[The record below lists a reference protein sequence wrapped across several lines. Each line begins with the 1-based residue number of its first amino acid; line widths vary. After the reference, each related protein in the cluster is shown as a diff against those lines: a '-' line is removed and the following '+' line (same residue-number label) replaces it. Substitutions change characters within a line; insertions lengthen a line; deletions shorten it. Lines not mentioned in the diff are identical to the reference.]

1 MALSPITESHRIGT
15 TAYDLGDTQ
24 VLRLPGHQALFAPM
38 NYLAHG
44 WPFLDYPYFLAGT
57 AVPDWLS
64 VADRQVRARGKQAA
78 PICNDDDLRV
88 AALARGIVQHHEDDR
103 WFHETRAFVEL
114 SLEFTSTIRR
124 HLKPDEGSR
133 PWFLGHILVEILLD
147 AALLESAPARVEQYY
162 AALSAV
168 EPRVVEAAVNRIAP
182 RQTDRLAGFVSLFC
196 AERFLWDYADDDK
209 LCTRLDQV
217 LRRVGL
223 PPLPPS
229 FGELLPEMRNAVR
242 RRSSELLCARHVN
255 ARD

>member
-1 MALSPITESHRIGT
+1 
-15 TAYDLGDTQ
+15 
-24 VLRLPGHQALFAPM
+24 M

-44 WPFLDYPYFLAGT
+44 WPFLDDPYFLAGT

-64 VADRQVRARGKQAA
+64 VADRPVRARGKQAA
-78 PICNDDDLRV
+78 RFCNDDDPRF

-114 SLEFTSTIRR
+114 SLDFANRLRR
-124 HLKPDEGSR
+124 QCPVDEGSR

-162 AALSAV
+162 AALGEV

-182 RQTDRLAGFVSLFC
+182 RRTDRLAGFVSLFC
-196 AERFLWDYADDDK
+196 TERFLWDYADDGK

-223 PPLPPS
+223 PPLPPL
-229 FGELLPEMRNAVR
+229 FGELLPEMRIAVS
-242 RRSSELLCARHVN
+242 RRSSELLCARHMC
-255 ARD
+255 ASD